1 MAPESI
7 ISILISGAALL
18 ITIILNIKSSTKDDS
33 AQITT
38 VIVKLENIQQIVMET
53 KQDIK
58 SVKSDVK
65 DIDHRLTI
73 VEQSTKS
80 AHKRIDNLESQL
92 NVSIDRSGRPQ
103 LN

>member
-92 NVSIDRSGRPQ
+92 NVTIDRSGRPE

>member
-92 NVSIDRSGRPQ
+92 NVSIGRSGRPE

>member
-92 NVSIDRSGRPQ
+92 NVSIDRSGRPE

>member
-7 ISILISGAALL
+7 ISLIISGTALL

-92 NVSIDRSGRPQ
+92 NVSLDRSGRPE